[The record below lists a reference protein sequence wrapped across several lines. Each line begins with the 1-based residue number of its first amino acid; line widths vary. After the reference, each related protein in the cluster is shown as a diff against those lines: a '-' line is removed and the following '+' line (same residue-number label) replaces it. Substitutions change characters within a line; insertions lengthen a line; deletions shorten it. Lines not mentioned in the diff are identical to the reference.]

1 MIFGAIYVAWIVL
14 GLVWVAGGLG
24 NKRTARDESSSSRAQ
39 HLVLT
44 LIGSGLLFGLA
55 PRHAEAQPLTGATG
69 LALTLAGVAFA
80 IWARLTIGRNWS
92 AMVTVKESHELVR
105 RGPYRIVRHPI
116 YTGILLAMLGSA
128 IAFGRW
134 SGYLGFAIAFV
145 AFKQKSLTEEHF
157 MVEQF
162 GEAYVRY
169 RTEVKALIP
178 GLY

>member
-1 MIFGAIYVAWIVL
+1 MIFKATYAAWVVL
-14 GLVWVAGGLG
+14 GLVWVAGGSG
-24 NKRTARDESSSSRAQ
+24 NKRTARDESSGSRAL
-39 HLVLT
+39 HLFLT
-44 LIGSGLLFGLA
+44 LAGFGLLFGLA
-55 PRHAEAQPLTGATG
+55 PRHAEAQPLTGVVG
-69 LALTLAGVAFA
+69 LALTVAGVAFA

-92 AMVTVKESHELVR
+92 AMVTLKENHELVR

-134 SGYLGFAIAFV
+134 PGYAGFAIAFV
-145 AFKQKSLTEEHF
+145 AFKQKSLTEEQF

-162 GEAYVRY
+162 GDAYVRY

-178 GLY
+178 GVL

>member
-1 MIFGAIYVAWIVL
+1 MIFRAIDIAWVVL
-14 GLVWVAGGLG
+14 FLVWVAGGIG
-24 NKRTARDESSSSRAQ
+24 NKRTARDESSGSRAQ

-44 LIGSGLLFGLA
+44 ITAFGLIFGMAA
-55 PRHAEAQPLTGATG
+55 PHAEARLVAGALG
-69 LALTLAGVAFA
+69 FALTLVGVVFA

-116 YTGILLAMLGSA
+116 YTGLLLAMLGSA

-134 SGYLGFAIAFV
+134 PGYLGCAIAFY
-145 AFKQKSLTEEHF
+145 AFKQKSLTEEQF

-169 RTEVKALIP
+169 RVEVKALIP
-178 GLY
+178 GVL